1 MVPYTFEG
9 GLPAVKEIVYM
20 ICQVGLAQLDRP
32 DSTSYEQ
39 QHNCMASALNRFP
52 VCLQITSILQN
63 GFVCTCMLIYCANM
77 GRYSWYSRA
86 NI

>member
-1 MVPYTFEG
+1 M
-9 GLPAVKEIVYM
+9 KESVHD
-20 ICQVGLAQLDRP
+20 LSSRAAQLDKELKP
-32 DSTSYEQ
+32 DSTSYGQ

-63 GFVCTCMLIYCANM
+63 GFVCTCMLIYCVNM
-77 GRYSWYSRA
+77 GRFSGYSRA